1 MTTVDPS
8 NPKLAKTKFLNK
20 CVIAGKYTLLEVDLL
35 TGRTHQ
41 IRVHL
46 ASIGFPI
53 VGDKVY
59 GNEKVNVEVNEK
71 YGLTRQ
77 WLHAFRLSFN
87 LFDHEYS
94 FEAPLKSD
102 LNKFLD

>member
-1 MTTVDPS
+1 
-8 NPKLAKTKFLNK
+8 
-20 CVIAGKYTLLEVDLL
+20 VDLL

-46 ASIGFPI
+46 SSIGYPI

-59 GNEKVNVEVNEK
+59 GHDSVNREALEQ

-77 WLHAFRLSFN
+77 WLHAAQLDFN
-87 LFDHEYS
+87 LFDQEYH
-94 FEAPLKSD
+94 FEAPLKAD
-102 LNKFLD
+102 LEAVIKNQ